1 MQNETGMGLQ
11 TNLRSTSS
19 VISPQN
25 GWIMQ
30 DYVSIATSNIN
41 ASPCNLPYINKMA
54 LPVAAL

>member
-1 MQNETGMGLQ
+1 MQNETWMGLQ
-11 TNLRSTSS
+11 TNLRSTAY

-30 DYVSIATSNIN
+30 DYVSIAASNIN
-41 ASPCNLPYINKMA
+41 VSPCNLPYTNKMA